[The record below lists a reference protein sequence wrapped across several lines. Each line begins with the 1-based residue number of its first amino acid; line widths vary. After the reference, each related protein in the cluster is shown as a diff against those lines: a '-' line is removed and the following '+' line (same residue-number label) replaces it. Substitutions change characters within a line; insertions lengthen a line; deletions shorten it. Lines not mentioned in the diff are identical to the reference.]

1 MKNKPCPFCRM
12 NDLSLFC
19 DNVEESKFWVYCND
33 CGAEGPT
40 GTEKTAWDV
49 WNTRPEVI
57 NENIVM
63 QSKGA

>member
-1 MKNKPCPFCRM
+1 M

-40 GTEKTAWDV
+40 GTEQTAWDV
-49 WNTRPEVI
+49 WNTRPEEI
-57 NENIVM
+57 HENIKL